1 MQLTLTKVRYR
12 DCDGRRAT
20 SPTPISSP
28 RENRHGN
35 FVWYVRVNRKTPR
48 IRIHAKFGTPDFAAE
63 YQAAVTG
70 ADVVASKNKLVAGS
84 FEWLVRQWKQSS
96 DWHRTSEATKQQ
108 RDNIINRILVDNGTV
123 PFKNFTTKAIMEGR
137 ERRMATPAAAN
148 NFLKVMRALFRW
160 TSDPLNGFMAEN
172 PAAKVPFLSL
182 KSEGHETWT
191 DHDLEKFRS
200 TWAVGTRE
208 RLAME
213 LLYWTGLRRGD
224 AVRLGRQHLK
234 GGMIYLKAE
243 KTGVALNIPVV
254 PELAAILDVGPTGDL
269 AFIASVKG
277 QPMTK
282 ESFGTWFR
290 KVCNVAGVSG
300 SAHGLR
306 KECATHAANEGA
318 SELELQSFYGWKNP
332 AQSQTYTR
340 KANAEK
346 LAKAM
351 GEKLSANMDSRTS
364 EQVRELPENN
374 RTKSRG

>member
-1 MQLTLTKVRYR
+1 MDAV
-12 DCDGRRAT
+12 
-20 SPTPISSP
+20 PHP
-28 RENRHGN
+28 RPPYLHREKNRHGK

-70 ADVVASKNKLVAGS
+70 ANVVASKNKLVAGS

-108 RDNIINRILVDNGTV
+108 RDNIINRILVDNGAV

-160 TSDPLNGFMAEN
+160 ASDPLNGFTAEN

-191 DHDLEKFRS
+191 DRDLEKFRA
-200 TWAVGTRE
+200 TWAVGSRE

-243 KTGVALNIPVV
+243 KTGVALNIPIV

-290 KVCNVAGVSG
+290 KVCNAANVTG

-306 KECATHAANEGA
+306 KASATHAANEGA

-364 EQVRELPENN
+364 EQVREMSENN